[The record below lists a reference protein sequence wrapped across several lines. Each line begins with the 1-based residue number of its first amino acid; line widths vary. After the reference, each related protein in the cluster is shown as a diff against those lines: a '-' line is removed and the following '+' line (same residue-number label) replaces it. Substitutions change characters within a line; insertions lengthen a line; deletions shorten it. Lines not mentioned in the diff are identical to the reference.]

1 MPGKITTRESGHQAE
16 QIALSVLQDHH
27 FLILRQNYQC
37 RFGEI
42 DIIAKREQLII
53 FVEVR
58 YRKSPAFGNAI
69 ESVTSKK
76 QHKITITA
84 EHFIQYQLDKDQQ
97 FDYRFDVIA
106 LSSLDITQAKPEW
119 IKGAW

>member
-1 MPGKITTRESGHQAE
+1 MTTRESGRQAE
-16 QIALSVLQDHH
+16 LIALTVLREHH
-27 FLILRQNYQC
+27 FLILQQNYHC

-58 YRKSPAFGNAI
+58 YRKSPAFGSAA
-69 ESVTSKK
+69 ESVTNKK
-76 QHKITITA
+76 KHKITITA
-84 EHFIQYQLDKDQQ
+84 EHFIQYQLHNDQQ

-106 LSSLDITQAKPEW
+106 LSSLDIKQTKPEW